1 MKKDIESLLR
11 ESKPQV
17 KENPTFLLEV
27 QQKMRAVD
35 GIKTEVDRQRRSSR
49 HSLVIALFFGLAF
62 GLLVAALA
70 YLYPVDSAALNENIL
85 AELKSALEPWKKYIL
100 LFVAGCAVILGVVF
114 GTKRTDSIGL

>member
-17 KENPTFLLEV
+17 KENPTFLIEV

-35 GIKTEVDRQRRSSR
+35 GIKTEVDRQRRSGR

-70 YLYPVDSAALNENIL
+70 YLYPVDSAAVNENIL
-85 AELKSALEPWKKYIL
+85 AELKLALEPWKKYIL

-114 GTKRTDSIGL
+114 GIKRTDSIGL

>member
-11 ESKPQV
+11 ESKLQV

-35 GIKTEVDRQRRSSR
+35 GIKAEVDRQRRSGR

-70 YLYPVDSAALNENIL
+70 YLYPINPESIEKDIL
-85 AELKSALEPWKKYIL
+85 TSIKSLIDPWKHYIL
-100 LFVAGCAVILGVVF
+100 FFVAVCAIVLGIIYS
-114 GTKRTDSIGL
+114 TKKENLIDL